1 MNMGQLFESQLGF
14 LAKYFD
20 VKFAVPTF
28 SNFSSEDLT
37 AVTKMC
43 GFDDLKFDIFDGAN
57 GEKYSQKVTVQ

>member
-14 LAKYFD
+14 IANHFG

-37 AVTKMC
+37 EFTKMC
-43 GFDDLKFDIFDGAN
+43 GMDDLKFN
-57 GEKYSQKVTVQ
+57 VYN